1 MTEAFCLCRYFSQRT
16 PHVNANTLQHIESLE
31 YMGVT
36 FTSNVRQNKEADRHV
51 VKASLVLR
59 EFRRSAVA

>member
-1 MTEAFCLCRYFSQRT
+1 MSLRYLSQCT
-16 PHVNANTLQHIESLE
+16 PHVNANTLQNIESLE

-36 FTSNVRQNKEADRHV
+36 FMSNVRQNKEADRHV

-59 EFRRSAVA
+59 ELCRSAVA